1 MPHFYGDEVANH
13 PVNWSLFRRRL
24 RLRFMA
30 QSWRFDGF
38 PGRVLWVDLTKGTCE
53 ERFIPHEWCLSTMG
67 GKALATKL
75 LVEWDTTDYDSA
87 VAKRHPVTGRMD
99 TAAHPTTPLLF
110 MTGPYQASK
119 IGSSG
124 RAVVVTRSPLT
135 ECFIDTYIGGNIGHD
150 LRKAGWD
157 GLFITGA
164 SDGWVRLE
172 IDDDSASLHDAASL
186 VGCTTWEVE
195 QQLEGLGECLSI
207 GPAGEN
213 GIRIA
218 SPLTA
223 GRRAAGRGGT
233 GASFGF
239 KRLKAITVKASKD
252 ASSKTRYANEF
263 HLGDAVKKQRTEM
276 GLRRKSG
283 DPFYSFGTSR
293 GPLYAAE
300 NGRMPTANY
309 SSTDAQM
316 PDFSA
321 LKVAGG
327 PGGKSDEAVAAGAI
341 HVPVEVTL
349 STQELSGEHWHDS
362 LPNAKQSGC
371 CAPCPIACEAA
382 DRPMVDGVKMRGRPV
397 HIDRVDRP
405 EYETLAMLGSNLG
418 IGSSLDVMDGNDACN
433 RLGMDTI
440 SSGAALSFVCETV
453 QHGWLPD
460 EWADHFHAPFDF
472 GSFSKGD
479 IVPWRFGIPELPP
492 LALHVLAHATPGD
505 GTLFGTLT
513 AGAVG
518 MSEWIEN
525 KTGHPTTRLTA
536 HCKGLDLPAWDPRG
550 KRGNAMAYMTSNVG
564 ANHMRANYKDPT
576 GLPNRS
582 AVDLMGELV
591 NSQNSIV
598 IRDSMILC
606 AFAKGATPDQ
616 VMLDAWNAITG
627 EGCEWSDLM
636 DRAQQQWDA
645 ARQWNVDHWIRQGK
659 SAKEQDLLSWRLR
672 NEPVTSGVASGMV
685 SFVDESDEEA
695 CMLAYYEHRE
705 WTEGGVPIGA

>member
-1 MPHFYGDEVANH
+1 
-13 PVNWSLFRRRL
+13 
-24 RLRFMA
+24 MA

-53 ERFIPHEWCLSTMG
+53 ERIIPHEWCISSMG

-87 VAKRHPVTGRMD
+87 TKQVHPVTGKMD
-99 TAAHPTTPLLF
+99 AASHPTTPLLF

-135 ECFIDTYIGGNIGHD
+135 ECYIDTYIGGNIGHD

-164 SDGWVRLE
+164 SERWVRLE
-172 IDDDSASLHDAASL
+172 INDEQADLHDAEPLLGLS
-186 VGCTTWEVE
+186 TWEVE
-195 QQLEGLGECLSI
+195 KHLDELGECLSI

-239 KRLKAITVKASKD
+239 KRLKAVTVKASSE
-252 ASSKTRYANEF
+252 SSSMVRYSNDF
-263 HLGDAVKKQRTEM
+263 SLGDAVKKQRSEM

-293 GPLYAAE
+293 GPLYAAQ

-309 SSTDAQM
+309 ASTDAQM
-316 PDFSA
+316 PDLST
-321 LKVAGG
+321 LKAGG
-327 PGGKSDEAVAAGAI
+327 GKGGQTAEAVRKGATP
-341 HVPVEVTL
+341 VPIQTKL
-349 STQELSGEHWHDS
+349 STHELSGEHWHES

-382 DRPMVDGVKMRGRPV
+382 DRPVIDGKKFRGRPV
-397 HIDRVDRP
+397 HMNRVDRP

-440 SSGAALSFVCETV
+440 SSGAALSFVCEVTER
-453 QHGWLPD
+453 GWLH
-460 EWADHFHAPFDF
+460 ESWADHFHAPFDF
-472 GSFSKGD
+472 GSFKEGD
-479 IVPWRFGIPELPP
+479 AVPWKFGIPELPP
-492 LALHVLAHATPGD
+492 LALHLLAHATPGD

-525 KTGHPTTRLTA
+525 ETGHPTTRLTA

-591 NSQNSIV
+591 ISQHSIV

-606 AFAKGATPDQ
+606 AFAKGATPDHI
-616 VMLDAWNAITG
+616 MLDAWNAITG

-636 DRAQQQWDA
+636 QRAQVQWDT
-645 ARQWNVDHWIRQGK
+645 ARQWNVDHWLRQGK
-659 SAKEQDLLSWRLR
+659 DAKQEDLLSWRLR

-695 CMLAYYEHRE
+695 CMAEYYKYRK
-705 WTEGGVPIGA
+705 WSPGGLPIGA

>member
-1 MPHFYGDEVANH
+1 
-13 PVNWSLFRRRL
+13 
-24 RLRFMA
+24 MA

-53 ERFIPHEWCLSTMG
+53 ERIIPHEWCISSMG

-87 VAKRHPVTGRMD
+87 TKQVHPVTGKMD
-99 TAAHPTTPLLF
+99 TASHPTTPLLF

-135 ECFIDTYIGGNIGHD
+135 ECYIDTYIGGNIGHD

-164 SDGWVRLE
+164 SERWVRLE
-172 IDDDSASLHDAASL
+172 INDEQADLHDAEPLLGLS
-186 VGCTTWEVE
+186 TWEVE
-195 QQLEGLGECLSI
+195 KHLDELGECLSI

-239 KRLKAITVKASKD
+239 KRLKAVTVKASSE
-252 ASSKTRYANEF
+252 SSSMVRYSNDF
-263 HLGDAVKKQRTEM
+263 SLGDAVKKQRSEM

-293 GPLYAAE
+293 GPLYAAQ
-300 NGRMPTANY
+300 NGRMPTSNY
-309 SSTDAQM
+309 ASTDAQM
-316 PDFSA
+316 PDLST
-321 LKVAGG
+321 LKAGG
-327 PGGKSDEAVAAGAI
+327 GKGGQTAEAVRKGATP
-341 HVPVEVTL
+341 VPIQTKL
-349 STQELSGEHWHDS
+349 STHELSGEHWHES

-382 DRPMVDGVKMRGRPV
+382 DRPVIDGKKFRGRPV
-397 HIDRVDRP
+397 HMNRVDRP

-440 SSGAALSFVCETV
+440 SSGAALSFVCEVTER
-453 QHGWLPD
+453 GWLH
-460 EWADHFHAPFDF
+460 ESWADHFHAPFDF
-472 GSFSKGD
+472 GSFKEGD
-479 IVPWRFGIPELPP
+479 AVPWKFGIPELPP
-492 LALHVLAHATPGD
+492 LALHLLAHATPGD

-525 KTGHPTTRLTA
+525 ETGHPTTRLTA

-591 NSQNSIV
+591 ISQHSIV

-606 AFAKGATPDQ
+606 AFAKGATPDHI
-616 VMLDAWNAITG
+616 MLDAWNAITG

-636 DRAQQQWDA
+636 ERARVQWDT
-645 ARQWNVDHWIRQGK
+645 ARQWNVDHWLRQGK
-659 SAKEQDLLSWRLR
+659 DAKQEDLLSWRLR

-695 CMLAYYEHRE
+695 CMAEYYKYRK
-705 WTEGGVPIGA
+705 WSPGGLPIGA